1 MIDLVSAMW
10 TAVQDPLLLALGLLV
25 IGAVIARLLFR
36 RHLLARAVVRF
47 AFFVLL
53 TIVLLHG
60 QIVPYQ
66 PTPST
71 GTPFHNS
78 VVAILEIAWWFWAA
92 WLLVGILRNV
102 LVFERRQREGKLLQ
116 DILAGLIYL
125 VAVFAI
131 VAYVFNLPVQGLLA
145 TSGAIAIIIGLAL
158 QSSLSDV
165 FSGLVLSFSRPYR
178 VDDWIRLE
186 GQTEGR
192 VIELNWRATHILTS
206 QRDLA
211 IVPNSMIA
219 KSKIV
224 NVSSPSSVHGASLG
238 VQLDA
243 RTSPSAG
250 IEALRGALMNSRRIL
265 AFPKPSIAVKSMNAA
280 FVDYELTFFVEDL
293 GSVADTQNE
302 LFDLIHRHFALAD
315 IQLAAPQGQPLI
327 ARADEA
333 LRKQKSEAERVLEQV
348 SIFASLTSEERAALS
363 ARLKPHRYDS
373 GEILLQP
380 GTVLQSLFLINS
392 GVLSVTQQRGVGEVE
407 LLRLGPSDHFGEIG
421 LLTGTPAA
429 STITTLTPATI
440 YELPKADLASILEA
454 RPQVAQEL
462 SHALARRQA
471 AGRAIAEAGP
481 GKTESTRHLSN
492 WFSER
497 LHGIF
502 DLDRG

>member
-1 MIDLVSAMW
+1 
-10 TAVQDPLLLALGLLV
+10 
-25 IGAVIARLLFR
+25 
-36 RHLLARAVVRF
+36 
-47 AFFVLL
+47 
-53 TIVLLHG
+53 
-60 QIVPYQ
+60 
-66 PTPST
+66 
-71 GTPFHNS
+71 
-78 VVAILEIAWWFWAA
+78 
-92 WLLVGILRNV
+92 
-102 LVFERRQREGKLLQ
+102 
-116 DILAGLIYL
+116 
-125 VAVFAI
+125 
-131 VAYVFNLPVQGLLA
+131 
-145 TSGAIAIIIGLAL
+145 
-158 QSSLSDV
+158 
-165 FSGLVLSFSRPYR
+165 
-178 VDDWIRLE
+178 
-186 GQTEGR
+186 
-192 VIELNWRATHILTS
+192 
-206 QRDLA
+206 
-211 IVPNSMIA
+211 
-219 KSKIV
+219 
-224 NVSSPSSVHGASLG
+224 
-238 VQLDA
+238 
-243 RTSPSAG
+243 
-250 IEALRGALMNSRRIL
+250 
-265 AFPKPSIAVKSMNAA
+265 MNAA

-293 GSVADTQNE
+293 GSVAETQNE

-373 GEILLQP
+373 GEKLLQP

-471 AGRAIAEAGP
+471 AGRTVAEAEP
-481 GKTESTRHLSN
+481 GKTESTRHLSA